1 MAADKILIID
11 DNPIN
16 LKLVKLILFKNG
28 YEVFTASDAENALKL
43 LENLRPRLILM
54 DIQLPGIDGLQ
65 LTKKL
70 KSDPKYKNT
79 IIVAVTAYA
88 MKGDERKALLA
99 GCNGY
104 ISKPINVHTFPDT
117 IADYLAKA

>member
-1 MAADKILIID
+1 VAADKILIID